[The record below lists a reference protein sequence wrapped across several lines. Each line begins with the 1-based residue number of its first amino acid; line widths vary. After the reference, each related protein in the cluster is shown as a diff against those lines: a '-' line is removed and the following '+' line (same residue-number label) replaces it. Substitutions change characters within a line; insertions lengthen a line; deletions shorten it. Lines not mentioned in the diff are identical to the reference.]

1 MSLMRSVRERVT
13 AVAVST
19 VVVAGLALAVAA
31 PVNAATPDVLLSD
44 DGVNFSTGLPG
55 GLFDGLGL
63 LVPGESMS
71 ATLWVKNPTDD
82 FAVIRVSVG
91 GLSVPSAAFAAGVT
105 LTTIDAGAATTAT
118 ASFAQLQ
125 RCAVLVPSHSL
136 GAREVL
142 RVDFT
147 VAMSESVSGSDAQ
160 GQAAVLE
167 FQISMRDA
175 AAGAFPNAGCV
186 VPSTPLSP
194 AVPANPSRPTTP
206 SLPAGLSQPHGSG
219 LAYTG
224 LAPATLLFPF
234 AGVLIGVGIFCVVR
248 RRRGKPGCS

>member
-1 MSLMRSVRERVT
+1 MRSAWTRVT

-19 VVVAGLALAVAA
+19 VITTGLILALAGPAS
-31 PVNAATPDVLLSD
+31 AATPEVLLSD

-63 LVPGESMS
+63 LVPGESVTT
-71 ATLWVKNPTDD
+71 TLWVKNPTADL
-82 FAVIRVSVG
+82 AVARVSVG
-91 GLSVPSAAFAAGVT
+91 ALSVPSAAFAAGVT
-105 LTTIDAGAATTAT
+105 LTTIDVGTAATST
-118 ASFAQLQ
+118 ASFADLQ
-125 RCAVLVPSHSL
+125 RCAVLVPSHTL

-147 VAMSESVSGSDAQ
+147 VTMSESVSGSDAQ
-160 GQAAVLE
+160 GQAAVLD
-167 FQISMRDA
+167 FQVAMRDA

-186 VPSTPLSP
+186 
-194 AVPANPSRPTTP
+194 NPTTP
-206 SLPAGLSQPHGSG
+206 SMPADVARRQGSG

-224 LAPATLLFPF
+224 QAPATFLFSF

-248 RRRGKPGCS
+248 RRRGKPGDS